1 MLVSVGI
8 LPIYSI
14 IKGGQRRIVRADT
27 RTLATLFGSSAIEL
41 AKTLGYE
48 KSQKLIVD
56 RDFKELQENAKK
68 NGYELIPSTQKK
80 ELKVPTG
87 SRPTGLLRVEI
98 RVKSINRI
106 SAVDAPELKFL
117 TILTDPRYNF
127 Y

>member
-80 ELKVPTG
+80 ELKVPAG